1 MRDNDT
7 VLKTKKRSR
16 TKAFEGREMRGLRV
30 KLYPAP
36 EQTAAILDRQR
47 KLRRLWNWLVA
58 RAGDTMRAREAW
70 ASRNGAGPRPP
81 RPADDAGEAT
91 WTAHKVALGDWR
103 ARVRSL
109 LAAKKGDPALGY
121 RNVRD
126 YCEHFGVAHDYQLY
140 PHLFDLSDG
149 DTPPESHYQQALYKD
164 HQAALSATTRGQR
177 PPQARKRDEDMPIRC
192 GSGVHIKVLTAPRP
206 RKVVAMHPRGPQMSG
221 PITAQ
226 VQLPGVGWIDA
237 TLGPKQPIEPAEY
250 WVEGVAVS
258 READGWYAAV
268 RQHVVPPV
276 APQGSGTCGIDVGL
290 VYAVAA
296 VGDDGRTLLA
306 SNPRKGSRRG
316 HLRTPGGYVELIAER
331 QAAKLPVSILHCR
344 SARNMRGYVR
354 RELFPFTDRYE
365 FVAVEDLPSD
375 IGFRNTPHL
384 SFMRTIRTML
394 IDRYGRERV
403 IDVDPTDT
411 SRTCSKCGHLCGKSW
426 SSMPDR
432 VGYCDACGHA
442 EQSDL
447 NAARNVL
454 HKLAKSQAAAE

>member
-1 MRDNDT
+1 
-7 VLKTKKRSR
+7 
-16 TKAFEGREMRGLRV
+16 MRGLRV
-30 KLYPAP
+30 KIYPTP

-70 ASRNGAGPRPP
+70 ASRNGAGARPE
-81 RPADDAGEAT
+81 RPQNDAGEGVWSAYK
-91 WTAHKVALGDWR
+91 AELGEWR
-103 ARVRSL
+103 ARVRAA
-109 LAAKKGDPALGY
+109 LAAKKGDAALGY

-126 YCEHFGVAHDYQLY
+126 YCAHFGVAHDYQLF
-140 PHLFDLSDG
+140 PHLFDLADG
-149 DTPPESHYQQALYKD
+149 EQVPEAHYQQALFQDY
-164 HQAALSATTRGQR
+164 QSALAATVRGQR
-177 PPQARKRDEDMPIRC
+177 PPQRRNRDEDMPLRV
-192 GSGVHIKVLTAPRP
+192 GSGVHLRTFAAPLP
-206 RKVVAMHPRGPQMSG
+206 RMVVAVHPKGPQMSG
-221 PITAQ
+221 LITAQ
-226 VQLPGVGWIDA
+226 IQLPGVGWIA
-237 TLGPKQPIEPAEY
+237 ASLGAEQPLEPAEY
-250 WVEGVAVS
+250 WVEGVAVR

-276 APQGSGTCGIDVGL
+276 APKGSGTCGIDVGL

-296 VGDDGRTLLA
+296 VGDDGATLLA

-331 QAAKLPVSILHCR
+331 QAAGLPVSRLHCR
-344 SARNMRGYVR
+344 SARNMREYVR

-384 SFMRTIRTML
+384 SCMRTIRTML

-403 IDVDPTDT
+403 IDVDPAGT
-411 SRTCSKCGHLCGKSW
+411 SRTCSVCGHLCDRSW
-426 SSMPDR
+426 SAMPDR
-432 VGYCDACGHA
+432 VGHCPACGHA

-454 HKLAKSQAAAE
+454 RKLSESQAAAE